1 MLLAVVI
8 VTGWV
13 TTVYSNFKEEDIMSS
28 REPAS
33 VLVLADVESSAAHTR
48 VTDQILAYLRAV
60 GGVDKVY
67 YVRDARDGPR
77 PGESV
82 ESWWRR
88 ALRDQKV
95 IKDGSVIFFPGPPS
109 SPQAAGRDLVTAQMA
124 LLCQD
129 PGDAA
134 AAPQLTLAAAVAQRR
149 VIVVKL
155 PYSDLGNLP
164 PLQQLPLKVRMVSS
178 VAVPLE
184 TRQLIRRIQRAD
196 QLTVAINLQVGAAL
210 VLVILSF
217 SNIIFVFRKTCK
229 TRRWVEI
236 FWSQ

>member
-1 MLLAVVI
+1 MPGSSLVPCAVLLAVVI

-13 TTVYSNFKEEDIMSS
+13 TTVYSNFKEEDTMSS

-60 GGVDKVY
+60 GSVDKVY

-95 IKDGSVIFFPGPPS
+95 IKEGSVIFFPGPPS
-109 SPQAAGRDLVTAQMA
+109 SPQ
-124 LLCQD
+124 
-129 PGDAA
+129 
-134 AAPQLTLAAAVAQRR
+134 
-149 VIVVKL
+149 
-155 PYSDLGNLP
+155 
-164 PLQQLPLKVRMVSS
+164 VS
-178 VAVPLE
+178 
-184 TRQLIRRIQRAD
+184 
-196 QLTVAINLQVGAAL
+196 
-210 VLVILSF
+210 
-217 SNIIFVFRKTCK
+217 
-229 TRRWVEI
+229 
-236 FWSQ
+236 

>member
-109 SPQAAGRDLVTAQMA
+109 SSSSPQVRRGSRSPAPRCCCRPRAGT
-124 LLCQD
+124 
-129 PGDAA
+129 
-134 AAPQLTLAAAVAQRR
+134 
-149 VIVVKL
+149 
-155 PYSDLGNLP
+155 
-164 PLQQLPLKVRMVSS
+164 SS
-178 VAVPLE
+178 P
-184 TRQLIRRIQRAD
+184 
-196 QLTVAINLQVGAAL
+196 
-210 VLVILSF
+210 
-217 SNIIFVFRKTCK
+217 
-229 TRRWVEI
+229 RRWRCCARTRGTPPPPR
-236 FWSQ
+236 S

>member
-1 MLLAVVI
+1 
-8 VTGWV
+8 
-13 TTVYSNFKEEDIMSS
+13 
-28 REPAS
+28 
-33 VLVLADVESSAAHTR
+33 
-48 VTDQILAYLRAV
+48 
-60 GGVDKVY
+60 
-67 YVRDARDGPR
+67 
-77 PGESV
+77 
-82 ESWWRR
+82 
-88 ALRDQKV
+88 
-95 IKDGSVIFFPGPPS
+95 
-109 SPQAAGRDLVTAQMA
+109 MA

-196 QLTVAINLQVGAAL
+196 QLTVAINLQVRAAL
-210 VLVILSF
+210 VLVIFKHYFCAQKNLQDTQMGRDLLESIDLICAGEKYLPPPVNMLLSF
-217 SNIIFVFRKTCK
+217 LKING
-229 TRRWVEI
+229 
-236 FWSQ
+236 

>member
-1 MLLAVVI
+1 
-8 VTGWV
+8 
-13 TTVYSNFKEEDIMSS
+13 
-28 REPAS
+28 
-33 VLVLADVESSAAHTR
+33 
-48 VTDQILAYLRAV
+48 
-60 GGVDKVY
+60 
-67 YVRDARDGPR
+67 
-77 PGESV
+77 
-82 ESWWRR
+82 
-88 ALRDQKV
+88 
-95 IKDGSVIFFPGPPS
+95 
-109 SPQAAGRDLVTAQMA
+109 MA

-184 TRQLIRRIQRAD
+184 TRQLLRRIQRAD
-196 QLTVAINLQVGAAL
+196 QLTVAINLQVRAAL
-210 VLVILSF
+210 VLVILSS
-217 SNIIFVFRKTCK
+217 SNIIFVLRKTCK

>member
-1 MLLAVVI
+1 MVPYRGRAALAPPSCSPALERLDLGQHALSVILGRAGRGGVPGSSLVPCAVLLAVVI

-13 TTVYSNFKEEDIMSS
+13 TTVYSNFKEEDTMSS

-60 GGVDKVY
+60 GSVDKVY

-109 SPQAAGRDLVTAQMA
+109 SP
-124 LLCQD
+124 
-129 PGDAA
+129 
-134 AAPQLTLAAAVAQRR
+134 
-149 VIVVKL
+149 
-155 PYSDLGNLP
+155 
-164 PLQQLPLKVRMVSS
+164 KVS
-178 VAVPLE
+178 
-184 TRQLIRRIQRAD
+184 
-196 QLTVAINLQVGAAL
+196 
-210 VLVILSF
+210 
-217 SNIIFVFRKTCK
+217 
-229 TRRWVEI
+229 
-236 FWSQ
+236 